1 MVRQNW
7 AQEDDVDSAALNDLY
22 RNSIPAYDT
31 EAARTEDWFQ
41 PVTNLRAPQE
51 QVAPPTLGQ
60 QSTIKA
66 GGADDAA
73 YDVWNGAAWVPWRR
87 VTAVESG
94 LIQVVVTDVAVEE
107 GITGNVDA
115 RFQVYLVDAEATLA
129 NYTDPARRVQ
139 PRDLAGRVIRVN
151 YRAEEYDPLTPAQRV
166 AQGIPAGTNLFA
178 EAIAG
183 SDFDDT
189 VVGTLVWADTDDSI
203 VKEVVVPVFAN
214 PEDENL
220 ERFEL
225 SLSNFRGVRPLKP
238 VGICAITNR
247 VLPLLR
253 VEDVT
258 VATTR
263 ISIENPNIAAR
274 IIDIPIT
281 LSQAAE
287 TAVNFTY
294 TTFDVTAVGTGTSRD
309 YVPISGA
316 STIPAGQTS
325 LNPPL
330 RVRIPTQLLEATEVF
345 GFRVTAADPDTN
357 PTAIF
362 LKPEATITL
371 QGRALKPTYFPLTT
385 EYGPER
391 DNGTPSTYTMTIRCI
406 PAPSLTPIVVAW
418 ATNDQVGASNNQ
430 GNFAQSGWHYI
441 SASGTITF
449 GRGETTKQISIRSG
463 AWNYR
468 FSIDEDDPLI
478 RRSSQV
484 DLRVDFTLQSGDGEP
499 ASTFGVIQLEGTQ
512 TGTLV
517 PGRNIINIG
526 PDVEVIE
533 GERAII
539 PFSLQT
545 SPLPGISPTVQI
557 ETRARTAIEGTHYRR
572 FTRTKRWP
580 SQTTRLSDSVIVQT
594 LRSNVPP
601 DERTVD
607 VVFFNAQQA
616 DLGGGRSSVTR
627 RITIVDTTSTAVIIT
642 GHNQSIE
649 EPPAG
654 ETRPVTLAFNL
665 GGAPIRGTRYTISV
679 APQSATATAGVHYVR
694 PTGPTGGR
702 TDMVFIP
709 TGEDPNPTY
718 NYVLQIIGGN
728 NITRPVFFNV
738 YVGATFP
745 GGVQT
750 PAGITRANDSYRVT
764 ITPRRDTGAGRPS
777 LPAVD
782 VTDVSVLE
790 TVGLATLQLRLTTNA
805 PANCQVNYQ
814 TADGTARAGTD
825 YTARRG
831 TATFAA
837 GGRRGTIQ
845 VPILA
850 NTASTADKR
859 FQVRLSGYQNCVA
872 GNSSTINV
880 TVENTDAVRPEPPP
894 EQPPDVRI
902 NDASLEVPATG
913 TANGAFTI
921 STSRVLATNITGTIS
936 TTNGTARAGTH
947 YNALTNRAWT
957 LRAGTSTVD
966 VPVVI
971 RSATLTSDLTFNAT
985 IALTST
991 NADLE
996 DSTAT
1001 FTITQTADPTTIR
1014 VQDLT
1019 LTDAATT
1026 SASVVILRT
1035 GNLQPVTLRVRTV
1048 DGTALAG
1055 VRYRRI
1061 TDRLVRFTRGQR
1073 AATVPLTLIRPTGR
1087 VPRAQFILRAGSLS
1101 TGTLAKSDGRITLP
1115 AYEPVIR
1122 TLPYID
1128 LSSGV
1133 QTEPATGG
1141 AVDMIF
1147 TITSSRVWN
1156 NPIRGRFR
1164 TGGISATSGVDFT
1177 AVDTAW
1183 TIPVGQRSVQ
1193 VRVPILADTQN
1204 EANETFRATITL
1216 TTTSDARFRNNQEAL
1231 TSTGTIRNRR
1241 QATNSLSVSD
1251 TAVTDRAT
1259 GTANVRVTRTGSTAS
1274 AVQFS
1279 VSTQSTGSAQA
1290 GVDFTSIA
1298 NSRRRINAGQSSVTV
1313 PITIP
1318 EPTSDQPTETFAVN
1332 ISAPST
1338 GTNITDARAIVSL
1351 PSYRVPL
1358 YAVFGE
1364 AVLSIAIRTRG
1375 TSRAIFPFLSL
1386 PVFLSRPAPPEGVS
1400 INWSASLSYQP
1411 TLRGRPVVAA
1421 RPYGS
1426 TSGTLRLGA
1435 GQTQGLIQLQ
1445 GNSKNFSLSTVGRIV
1460 TAIVGTILSLG
1471 VGAVAGGSIIAGG
1484 IGLGGV
1490 SVGVGSAGTFFIG
1503 TTASSIAITT
1513 LSQVIISGLAATT
1526 GGIALLSTLGGG
1538 RDSGVVAIGNDNVM
1552 PQTDRRNLLEEF
1564 EDVRNRNI
1572 LLSAY
1577 MLGTIN
1583 VTGYSGNFVQPRTR
1597 TFTTRLSW

>member
-1 MVRQNW
+1 MGVRQNW

-22 RNSIPAYDT
+22 GDSLPAYAT
-31 EAARTEDWFQ
+31 ETERTEDWFQ
-41 PVTNLRAPQE
+41 PVTNLRAPPAGGAG
-51 QVAPPTLGQ
+51 APPLLGQ
-60 QSTIKA
+60 QSVIEA
-66 GGADDAA
+66 GGPDDAA
-73 YDVWNGAAWVPWRR
+73 YDVWNGSAWVPWRR
-87 VTAVESG
+87 IAAFETG
-94 LIQVVVTDVAVEE
+94 LIQVVVTDIGVEE
-107 GITGNVDA
+107 GVTGSVDA
-115 RFQVYLVDAEATLA
+115 SFQVYLVDAEATLA
-129 NYTDPARRVQ
+129 NYTDPARRIK

-178 EAIAG
+178 EAVAG

-189 VVGTLVWADTDDSI
+189 VVGTLVWRDTDDQI
-203 VKEVVVPVFAN
+203 EKVVDVPVFAN

-220 ERFEL
+220 ERFQL
-225 SLSNFRGVRPLKP
+225 GLSNFRGVKPLKP
-238 VGICAITNR
+238 VGICAITDR

-258 VATTR
+258 IATDR

-281 LSQAAE
+281 LSQAAT

-294 TTFDVTAVGTGTSRD
+294 TTFDITATGTGTSQD

-316 STIPAGQTS
+316 ATIPAGQTS
-325 LNPPL
+325 LATPL
-330 RVRIPTQLLEATEVF
+330 KVRIPTQLLEATETF

-371 QGRALKPTYFPLTT
+371 QGRALKPTYYPLTN
-385 EYGPER
+385 EYGPET

-418 ATNDQVGASNNQ
+418 ATNDQVGSSDNQ

-441 SASGTITF
+441 STSGTVTF
-449 GRGETTKQISIRSG
+449 GRGETTKQISIQSG

-478 RRSSQV
+478 RRSSLV
-484 DLRVDFTLQSGDGEP
+484 DLRVDFTLSSGDGEP
-499 ASTFGVIQLEGTQ
+499 SSTFGTIQLSGTQ

-545 SPLPGISPTVQI
+545 SPLPGISPSVQI
-557 ETRARTAIEGTHYRR
+557 QTRARTAIEGTHYRR
-572 FTRTKRWP
+572 VSRNKRWP
-580 SQTTRLSDSVIVQT
+580 SQTTRLADSVIVQT
-594 LRSNVPP
+594 LQSNVPP

-607 VVFFNAQQA
+607 VVFSNAQQA
-616 DLGGGRSSVTR
+616 DLGGGRNIVTR
-627 RITIVDTTSTAVIIT
+627 RITIVDTTSTAVILT

-649 EPPAG
+649 EPPPG
-654 ETRPVTLAFNL
+654 ERRPVTLAFNL
-665 GGAPIRGTRYTISV
+665 GGAPIIGTRYTISV
-679 APQSATATAGVHYVR
+679 APQTATATAGVHYVR

-709 TGEDPNPTY
+709 TAEDRNPTY
-718 NYVLQIIGGN
+718 NYVLQIIGGA

-738 YVGATFP
+738 YVGATFR
-745 GGVQT
+745 GGIQT
-750 PAGITRANDSYRVT
+750 PAGITLANNSYRVT
-764 ITPRRDTGAGRPS
+764 ITPRRDTGEGRPS

-782 VTDVSVLE
+782 VSDVSVRE
-790 TVGLATLQLRLTTNA
+790 TAGTANLQLRLTGNA

-831 TATFAA
+831 TAQFGA
-837 GGRRGTIQ
+837 GSRRATIQ
-845 VPILA
+845 IPILA

-880 TVENTDAVRPEPPP
+880 TVENTDAVRPPPPP
-894 EQPPDVRI
+894 EQPPDIRI
-902 NDASLEVPATG
+902 LDASLEVPSSG
-913 TANGAFTI
+913 TANGTFTI
-921 STSRVLATNITGTIS
+921 STSRVLSADITGTIS

-947 YNALTNRAWT
+947 YTALTNRSWRI
-957 LRAGTSTVD
+957 RAGTSTVA

-971 RSATLTSDLTFNAT
+971 RAATLTSNLTFNAT

-991 NADLE
+991 NARLD

-1001 FTITQTADPTTIR
+1001 FTINSTAQPTTIR
-1014 VQDLT
+1014 VQDLP
-1019 LTDAATT
+1019 LTDPGAT
-1026 SASVVILRT
+1026 SASVVISRT

-1061 TDRLVRFTRGQR
+1061 TSQLVSFRRGQVS
-1073 AATVPLTLIRPTGR
+1073 ATVAITIIRPTGR

-1101 TGTLAKSDGRITLP
+1101 VGTLAKSDGTITLP

-1128 LSSGV
+1128 MNNGI

-1141 AVDMIF
+1141 TTNMIF
-1147 TITSSRVWN
+1147 TIRSSKVWN
-1156 NPIRGRFR
+1156 APIRGRFR
-1164 TGGISATSGVDFT
+1164 TSNISARAGSDYT

-1183 TIPVGQRSVQ
+1183 TIPVGQRSVI

-1216 TTTSDARFRNNQEAL
+1216 TSVNDARFRNNQEAI
-1231 TSTGTIRNRR
+1231 TVTGTIRNR
-1241 QATNSLSVSD
+1241 QQSTTSLSLQQN
-1251 TAVTDRAT
+1251 VTLPR
-1259 GTANVRVTRTGSTAS
+1259 GGSGNVPILRSGSTAGN
-1274 AVQFS
+1274 VNFQM
-1279 VSTQSTGSAQA
+1279 STYSTGSASPGTDYPQINNRRLIITDSISRNDNPLQIPLPDRA
-1290 GVDFTSIA
+1290 QPRETFGV
-1298 NSRRRINAGQSSVTV
+1298 RISNPNPSSVNIRLPFSV
-1313 PITIP
+1313 VVLPPISETRAFIV
-1318 EPTSDQPTETFAVN
+1318 EP
-1332 ISAPST
+1332 
-1338 GTNITDARAIVSL
+1338 L
-1351 PSYRVPL
+1351 
-1358 YAVFGE
+1358 
-1364 AVLSIAIRTRG
+1364 LSIDFRQSQILNRATIYQSTFIYIRLLLLQVLLQFT
-1375 TSRAIFPFLSL
+1375 
-1386 PVFLSRPAPPEGVS
+1386 
-1400 INWSASLSYQP
+1400 
-1411 TLRGRPVVAA
+1411 
-1421 RPYGS
+1421 
-1426 TSGTLRLGA
+1426 
-1435 GQTQGLIQLQ
+1435 GQ
-1445 GNSKNFSLSTVGRIV
+1445 
-1460 TAIVGTILSLG
+1460 
-1471 VGAVAGGSIIAGG
+1471 
-1484 IGLGGV
+1484 
-1490 SVGVGSAGTFFIG
+1490 
-1503 TTASSIAITT
+1503 
-1513 LSQVIISGLAATT
+1513 
-1526 GGIALLSTLGGG
+1526 
-1538 RDSGVVAIGNDNVM
+1538 
-1552 PQTDRRNLLEEF
+1552 E
-1564 EDVRNRNI
+1564 
-1572 LLSAY
+1572 
-1577 MLGTIN
+1577 
-1583 VTGYSGNFVQPRTR
+1583 
-1597 TFTTRLSW
+1597 